1 MGHLRTFR
9 QRLSGPALRWAG
21 GASAVI
27 IIVWLLLLNR
37 LAPPPRS
44 MKAAPPAAN
53 RLRVIGED
61 DRIAVTD
68 PSAYYPYRSIG
79 QITAWW
85 GLRGYVGTGVLVSP
99 TQVLT
104 AAHCVYRQEL
114 GGWPDYVTFAPARS
128 GTRQPYG
135 AAQAVLFAA
144 PREFTEDHRQ
154 SHDVALITIDL
165 PLGNEA
171 GWVEVV
177 PDAAAAAAARSVP
190 IMSAGYPIEPGDQM
204 FAAGGSVLN
213 DSEGLMEIDVDAVFG
228 QSGSPIW
235 VTAGE
240 DRLLIVG
247 VLAAELNSGRAN
259 LAVPVT
265 QETLAQLQSAQ
276 AARLSVTPA
285 GTSDQSVSLGEPTGP
300 TGLVG
305 TPVSA
310 CGVGMATTAL
320 LSAAGLLLIRRLV

>member
-1 MGHLRTFR
+1 MGLLRTLR
-9 QRLSGPALRWAG
+9 QRLSGPLLGWAG

-27 IIVWLLLLNR
+27 IIVWLLLVNR

-44 MKAAPPAAN
+44 MKAAPHDAN
-53 RLRVIGED
+53 RSRVIGED

-68 PSAYYPYRSIG
+68 PSAYPYRSIG

-114 GGWPDYVTFAPARS
+114 GGWADYVTFAPART

-144 PREFTEDHRQ
+144 PREYTEDHRQ
-154 SHDVALITIDL
+154 SHDVALMTIDL

-177 PDAAAAAAARSVP
+177 PDAAAAAAARSLP

-213 DSEGLMEIDVDAVFG
+213 DSDGLMEIDVDAVFG

-235 VTAGE
+235 VTAG
-240 DRLLIVG
+240 DGRALIIG

-265 QETLAQLQSAQ
+265 QETLVQLQSAQ
-276 AARLSVTPA
+276 AATLSATPA
-285 GTSDQSVSLGEPTGP
+285 GASDQSVSLGEPAGP
-300 TGLVG
+300 TGLAAA
-305 TPVSA
+305 PVPA

-320 LSAAGLLLIRRLV
+320 LSAAGLVLIRRLV